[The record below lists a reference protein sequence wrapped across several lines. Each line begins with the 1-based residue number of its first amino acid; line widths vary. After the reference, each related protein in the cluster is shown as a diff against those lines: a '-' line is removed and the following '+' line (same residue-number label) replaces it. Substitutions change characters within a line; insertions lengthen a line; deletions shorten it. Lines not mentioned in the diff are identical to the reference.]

1 MIYFDNQT
9 NSIIIRQ
16 GGFMKTKEI
25 KQLIEILEASK
36 LNELS
41 YKEDG
46 FEISLK
52 KGGDVHVQA
61 PLAQTHV
68 NQEAVPKNQKTIQS
82 PLVGVYY
89 DKPSPDEPSF
99 VKVGD
104 SIKVGDILCIIEA
117 MKVMNEIKSDKAGI
131 VKEILVNDGD
141 AVSYNQDLLV
151 ID

>member
-1 MIYFDNQT
+1 MLCFDNQT
-9 NSIIIRQ
+9 NSVIINL

-25 KQLIEILEASK
+25 KQLIEILESSK

-41 YKEDG
+41 YKEEG

-52 KGGDVHVQA
+52 KGGEVLVQA
-61 PLAQTHV
+61 PVHQTHV
-68 NQEAVPKNQKTIQS
+68 NQEAIQLNQKTIQS

-89 DKPSPDEPSF
+89 DKPSPDDPSF

-104 SIKVGDILCIIEA
+104 SIKIGDVLCIIEA
-117 MKVMNEIKSDKAGI
+117 MKVMNEIKSDKTGI